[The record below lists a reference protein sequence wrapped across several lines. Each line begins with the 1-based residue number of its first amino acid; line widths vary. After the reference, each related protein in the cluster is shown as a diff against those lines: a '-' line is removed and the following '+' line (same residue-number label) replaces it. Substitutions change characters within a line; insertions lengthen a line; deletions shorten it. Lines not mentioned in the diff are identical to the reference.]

1 MKRWI
6 HGASYSDLS
15 MKKNTISNQA
25 KKIHDAKDELAQYS
39 KEKVDYVRKCQED
52 LTKAISDYYTE
63 GKDEQDYNIGSELS
77 QIKRDWLIGA
87 IEDDLMTEE
96 EFEDILALIDAV
108 DLELAAPYA

>member
-25 KKIHDAKDELAQYS
+25 KKIHDAKDALADYD
-39 KEKVDYVRKCQED
+39 KEKVDYVRECQER

-63 GKDEQDYNIGSELS
+63 GRDERDYNIGSELS
-77 QIKRDWLIGA
+77 EIKRDYMSGA

-96 EFEDILALIDAV
+96 EFEDILALMDTV
-108 DLELAAPYA
+108 DLELSAPYA